1 MNLVK
6 LEDDLKQL
14 PEQTLVG
21 YVQSPQNQ
29 VPTYLVLAE
38 LERRKRM
45 KQGAM
50 ASMQQQNTTVADRMV
65 AEAQP
70 QQAPQAGVASLPVEN
85 IGDEA
90 AYAAGGIV
98 AFAEGGDPYSR
109 ALGESGWSEAYTKL
123 PAAFKDIA
131 LSPLQFRWVRDP
143 ETGEL
148 IRAYEAEGWTPRL
161 NQAEKNWSSML
172 AANELAAIQERS
184 AKQFGVSP
192 SQVSPTVAA
201 IPNEFA
207 PPTQPQAQEV
217 TLPDGSVVNKAA
229 YEQAMAA
236 QNAQVPPGPG
246 AGRDRGIRTPRIPT
260 TPAPVE
266 GIASLYEAPPN
277 PWEDFTLAA
286 AATAEDEM
294 ARMRSVLGVDPF
306 QAKATEKLAAMEA
319 RAAKEEQTAPWMA
332 LAEAGF
338 AIAGGESPYAATNIG
353 KGAQKG
359 IESLAKAKE
368 RAVAAEEKRFGIEAD
383 LARAKRAE
391 DTAIA
396 SFGFNSEQ
404 ADKQRK
410 QREELEKRKGTADYE
425 TRVAENKF
433 KDKQFQM
440 EYKLKERELKQ
451 QAAIANKTPAEIQL
465 IERYAK
471 EAKIPFTEAFEA
483 IQYGKRAKKMTDEEI
498 AKVVLEKNPMIAE
511 DPAAFKAAIQ
521 SFKDAISMTD
531 YGAWGQPKQ
540 VK

>member
-14 PEQTLVG
+14 PEQTLIG

-70 QQAPQAGVASLPVEN
+70 QPQEGLAALPVEN

-98 AFAEGGDPYSR
+98 AFAEGGDPYTR
-109 ALGESGWSEAYTKL
+109 ALGESGWGEAFTKL

-131 LSPLQFRWVRDP
+131 LTPLQFRWVRDP

-148 IRAYEAEGWTPRL
+148 VRAYETEGWTPRL
-161 NQAEKNWSSML
+161 NQSEKNWSSML

-246 AGRDRGIRTPRIPT
+246 PGLGAGRDRGIKTPRIPT

-277 PWEDFTLAA
+277 PWEDFTPAA
-286 AATAEDEM
+286 AVTAEDEM

-306 QAKATEKLAAMEA
+306 QAKAAERLAAMEA

-368 RAVAAEEKRFGIEAD
+368 RAAVAEEKRFEIEAD

-410 QREELEKRKGTADYE
+410 QREELEKRKGTAEYE
-425 TRVAENKF
+425 ANNAVNTFNAK
-433 KDKQFQM
+433 KFQM
-440 EYKLKERELKQ
+440 EYKQRD
-451 QAAIANKTPAEIQL
+451 
-465 IERYAK
+465 R
-471 EAKIPFTEAFEA
+471 
-483 IQYGKRAKKMTDEEI
+483 EI
-498 AKVVLEKNPMIAE
+498 AITAGNAKRQIEATTNAMEKEMLRARLSSLTTQLVEINKQMKSERDAGNEDEVTRLKSEYDIIAQQLSTLGKTGRLIKGSDGKLRYE
-511 DPAAFKAAIQ
+511 Q
-521 SFKDAISMTD
+521 
-531 YGAWGQPKQ
+531 
-540 VK
+540 